1 MTESRQE
8 PREPDDALDIALPVA
23 FAALALVAAFDFA
36 RAGWPNAT
44 GLCMGGLTVGLL
56 WVRAALAPILDGL

>member
-1 MTESRQE
+1 MTASHQT
-8 PREPDDALDIALPVA
+8 PREPNDRLDIVLPLA

-44 GLCMGGLTVGLL
+44 GLCMGCLVIGLL
-56 WVRAALAPILDGL
+56 WVRAVLAPILDGI

>member
-1 MTESRQE
+1 MTASHQT
-8 PREPDDALDIALPVA
+8 PREPNDRLDIVLPLA

-44 GLCMGGLTVGLL
+44 GLCVGGLIIGLL
-56 WVRAALAPILDGL
+56 WVRAALAPILDGI